1 MTISV
6 MPLYF
11 LESNIDVLAE
21 WKSCLN
27 ACATFTLDLK
37 PEGLITL
44 CVVSLVLLFFLTFF
58 LCVFPR
64 VNDTNILLFC
74 WYQKHAEN
82 SRKTRENCPTQ
93 EKHKKIFLYYTIHWL
108 KMRAIFLA
116 FFAHKPYQNANPTH
130 SLIWT

>member
-11 LESNIDVLAE
+11 LESNIDVIAE

-27 ACATFTLDLK
+27 ACAMFTLDLK

-44 CVVSLVLLFFLTFF
+44 CISLALLFFSRIFF

-64 VNDTNILLFC
+64 VNDTNML
-74 WYQKHAEN
+74 
-82 SRKTRENCPTQ
+82 
-93 EKHKKIFLYYTIHWL
+93 IF
-108 KMRAIFLA
+108 
-116 FFAHKPYQNANPTH
+116 
-130 SLIWT
+130 